1 MSLAFFMSFSR
12 SFHNKSPHDVTFK
25 CGFTAIASTFADL
38 EIAEV
43 IPQDYSDLSTVS
55 NAWQ

>member
-25 CGFTAIASTFADL
+25 CGFTAITSTFDL
-38 EIAEV
+38 EIAEF

>member
-25 CGFTAIASTFADL
+25 CGFTAITSTFDL